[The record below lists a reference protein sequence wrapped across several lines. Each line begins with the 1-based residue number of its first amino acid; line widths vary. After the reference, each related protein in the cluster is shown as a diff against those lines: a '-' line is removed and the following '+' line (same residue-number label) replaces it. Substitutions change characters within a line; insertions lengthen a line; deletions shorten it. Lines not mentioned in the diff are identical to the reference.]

1 MAAPPANCAPGCKPP
16 ARRNERRRGV
26 IGDWL
31 QAACRVCR
39 ALRRVLPLVLGI
51 GAGPWPSGPAA
62 AAALDVLAGPRQIA
76 VSASDWCATPRE
88 LPLEAV
94 RGGACTLQPLTPAE
108 CARGFDRRAFWVR
121 LHLANPGP
129 EPVERWIEVGH
140 PRLGEV
146 SLFAETPAGWER
158 RDLGL
163 AIPLA
168 ARGPVARDAGV
179 LPVSLAARSEQTVW
193 LRVASDTLIN
203 LTPRV
208 WDPGVYRETRSTL
221 DFWSAMGLGG

>member
-1 MAAPPANCAPGCKPP
+1 MAAPPANCAPGCKPS
-16 ARRNERRRGV
+16 ARRNERRHGV

-31 QAACRVCR
+31 PAAGRRCR
-39 ALRRVLPLVLGI
+39 ALGRVLLLVLGI
-51 GAGPWPSGPAA
+51 GVGPGLSVPAA
-62 AAALDVLAGPRQIA
+62 AAALDVLAGPRQVA

-88 LPLEAV
+88 LSLEAV

-108 CARGFDRRAFWVR
+108 RARGFDQRAFWVR

-146 SLFAETPAGWER
+146 SLFVATPAGWER

-163 AIPLA
+163 AIPLV
-168 ARGPVARDAGV
+168 ARGAVEREAGV
-179 LPVSLAARSEQTVW
+179 LPVSLAARSERMVW
-193 LRVASDTLIN
+193 LRVASDTPSISPPGSG
-203 LTPRV
+203 TPPSIV
-208 WDPGVYRETRSTL
+208 KAAQPWISGPP
-221 DFWSAMGLGG
+221 WAWGG

>member
-1 MAAPPANCAPGCKPP
+1 M
-16 ARRNERRRGV
+16 
-26 IGDWL
+26 
-31 QAACRVCR
+31 
-39 ALRRVLPLVLGI
+39 
-51 GAGPWPSGPAA
+51 
-62 AAALDVLAGPRQIA
+62 
-76 VSASDWCATPRE
+76 
-88 LPLEAV
+88 
-94 RGGACTLQPLTPAE
+94 
-108 CARGFDRRAFWVR
+108 R